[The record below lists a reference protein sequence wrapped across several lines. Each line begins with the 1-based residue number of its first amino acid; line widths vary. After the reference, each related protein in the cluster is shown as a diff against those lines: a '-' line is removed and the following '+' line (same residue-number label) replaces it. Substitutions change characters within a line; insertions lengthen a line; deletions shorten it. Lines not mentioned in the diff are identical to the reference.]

1 MLRKIRLTFAMICF
15 VLITLL
21 FLDFTGTLHGW
32 FGWLAK
38 IQFLP
43 AVLALNVG
51 VILFLVILTLVCGR
65 IYCSVICPLGVF
77 QDILAWL
84 GRQPKKRRKLPYS
97 YSPALSWLRYG
108 VLGVFIIAL
117 IAGIGSLAALLAPYS
132 AYGRIANNLFQPIW
146 QWGNNLLAY
155 LAERADSYAFYETDV
170 WLKSLPTFLLIARIV
185 FGILLMNHGIQKWT
199 NFQELSAV
207 FPDPLGVGSPLSLGL
222 AIFGELACSM
232 AFIIGFL
239 YRLAMIPMV
248 FTMAVAFFVIHGND
262 PFATKELAFVY
273 LVVFILMYIIGPG
286 KFAVDRWIRKALFQ
300 KARK

>member
-1 MLRKIRLTFAMICF
+1 MIYNF
-15 VLITLL
+15 LFPTKPNTPKVSL
-21 FLDFTGTLHGW
+21 FL
-32 FGWLAK
+32 LA
-38 IQFLP
+38 
-43 AVLALNVG
+43 V
-51 VILFLVILTLVCGR
+51 R
-65 IYCSVICPLGVF
+65 II
-77 QDILAWL
+77 
-84 GRQPKKRRKLPYS
+84 
-97 YSPALSWLRYG
+97 
-108 VLGVFIIAL
+108 
-117 IAGIGSLAALLAPYS
+117 
-132 AYGRIANNLFQPIW
+132 
-146 QWGNNLLAY
+146 
-155 LAERADSYAFYETDV
+155 
-170 WLKSLPTFLLIARIV
+170 

>member
-1 MLRKIRLTFAMICF
+1 MLKQ
-15 VLITLL
+15 LL
-21 FLDFTGTLHGW
+21 FPAKPDGT
-32 FGWLAK
+32 A
-38 IQFLP
+38 
-43 AVLALNVG
+43 
-51 VILFLVILTLVCGR
+51 T
-65 IYCSVICPLGVF
+65 
-77 QDILAWL
+77 
-84 GRQPKKRRKLPYS
+84 
-97 YSPALSWLRYG
+97 
-108 VLGVFIIAL
+108 
-117 IAGIGSLAALLAPYS
+117 S
-132 AYGRIANNLFQPIW
+132 AM
-146 QWGNNLLAY
+146 
-155 LAERADSYAFYETDV
+155 
-170 WLKSLPTFLLIARIV
+170 LLIARIV

-262 PFATKELAFVY
+262 SFATKELAFVY